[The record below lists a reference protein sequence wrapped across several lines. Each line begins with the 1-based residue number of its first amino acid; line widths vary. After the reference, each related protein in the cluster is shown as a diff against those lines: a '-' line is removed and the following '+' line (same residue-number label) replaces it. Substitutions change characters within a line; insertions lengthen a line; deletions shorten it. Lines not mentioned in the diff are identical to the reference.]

1 MSCLCR
7 AMTPSLTLLGTLLMP
22 VAQAGAFELSGAWAT
37 QADLCSQVFTKAGNT
52 IEFAELSD
60 LFGSGFVID
69 GNRIRGKAAKCTI
82 NSTKQDGENIELTAS
97 CATSIMNQNVRFSLK
112 VVNDDT
118 INRIFPEISGM
129 TLNYSRCKF

>member
-7 AMTPSLTLLGTLLMP
+7 AMTPSLTLLGILLMP
-22 VAQAGAFELSGAWAT
+22 IAQAGAFELSGAWAT
-37 QADLCSQVFTKAGNT
+37 QADLCNQVFTKAGNT